1 MQKSGLEFKGLKAM
15 QSRLD
20 KLGGSVRRSFER
32 KLISK
37 AATIQMRHIRKETP
51 KGKTG
56 NLKKSIKRKPT
67 SKWAS
72 ASRLRAAGVIGVAI
86 GHERP
91 QGAHSHLVAEGHR
104 AFYWSRNDSGEVVK
118 GNEYFQ
124 KGLEKGNDQ
133 VNASIKREARTI
145 LNKVVAKAKSKKSK
159 K

>member
-15 QSRLD
+15 QKRLD

-32 KLISK
+32 KLLSK
-37 AATIQMRHIRKETP
+37 AATIQMRHIRKLTP
-51 KGKTG
+51 KKTG
-56 NLKKSIKRKPT
+56 TLKKSLKRKPS

-72 ASRLRAAGVIGVAI
+72 ASRLRAAGVIGIAI

-91 QGAHSHLVAEGHR
+91 PAGHEHLVAEGHR
-104 AFYWSRNDSGEVVK
+104 AFYWSRNDSGEVVP
-118 GNEYFQ
+118 GNDYFQ
-124 KGLEKGNDQ
+124 KGLEKGNAQ

>member
-1 MQKSGLEFKGLKAM
+1 M

-32 KLISK
+32 KLLSK
-37 AATIQMRHIRKETP
+37 AATIQMRHIRKLTP
-51 KGKTG
+51 KKTG
-56 NLKKSIKRKPT
+56 TLKKSLKRKPS

-72 ASRLRAAGVIGVAI
+72 ASRLRAAGVIGIAI

-91 QGAHSHLVAEGHR
+91 PAGNEHPGGKGHR
-104 AFYWSRNDSGEVVK
+104 AFYWSQNDSGEVVP
-118 GNEYFQ
+118 GNDYFQ
-124 KGLEKGNDQ
+124 KGLEKGNAQ
-133 VNASIKREARTI
+133 VNASIKQEARTI